1 MTPEQRLKRVERIL
15 GRLATRGRR
24 ARSEFRDKINIL
36 IDTQIRSEEEF
47 RGKINILLDAQ
58 IRGEEEFHDK
68 INILTNAQIR
78 NEEEFHDK
86 INILTNAQMRNE
98 NAWRAESHAT
108 NEQIK
113 ATNEQIKNVAIAQAE
128 LTKSQKLTERAL
140 RDFINS
146 HRKRQN

>member
-24 ARSEFRDKINIL
+24 ARSEFGNKINIL

-47 RGKINILLDAQ
+47 R
-58 IRGEEEFHDK
+58 DK
-68 INILTNAQIR
+68 INILIDAQIR
-78 NEEEFHDK
+78 NEE
-86 INILTNAQMRNE
+86 
-98 NAWRAESHAT
+98 AWRAESHAT

-146 HRKRQN
+146 HRKRQNGS